1 MDIEQAILAAR
12 ASRVDAVIE
21 KAKAY
26 AKANYNNGMDY
37 FVECY
42 ADEQW
47 QDYVHCYE
55 TKALKSWQ
63 EVKAEM
69 FQDAKNYA
77 EHKADIRGYS
87 DCDGEEAKTPE
98 CYQQLYQVTCKG
110 GFIKPTTER
119 VLK

>member
-1 MDIEQAILAAR
+1 LWYSPLGERGNRPIIKESGMDIEQAILAVR

-69 FQDAKNYA
+69 MQDAKNHA
-77 EHKADIRGYS
+77 EHAADVRGYS
-87 DCDGEEAKTPE
+87 DCDIEESKTPE
-98 CYQQLYQVTCKG
+98 CY
-110 GFIKPTTER
+110 
-119 VLK
+119 